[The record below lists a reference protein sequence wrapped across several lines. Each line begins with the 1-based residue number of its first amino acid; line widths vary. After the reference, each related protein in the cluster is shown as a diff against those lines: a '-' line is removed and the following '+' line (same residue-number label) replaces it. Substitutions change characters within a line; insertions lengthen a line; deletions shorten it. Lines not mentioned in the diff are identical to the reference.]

1 MGCRIALA
9 GSSRAISQVS
19 DYPWIV
25 SPCRHTPIERLVVLS
40 DRSTCSFNSAVE
52 VPSMARPGMSSRLVT
67 EGAGR
72 SAETRQALVEAAIET
87 LKSDGFAAASART
100 IAGRAGCNQALVFY
114 HFGSV
119 VGLLLRALD
128 SVSTTRLERYGTA
141 VENIRSPTELV
152 EVAAAIFSEDLEA
165 GHVTVVAEMIA
176 GAASTSGL
184 GPEVAARIE
193 PWKQFALQVIDSVLG
208 SALGPLIP
216 SDDLAYGAVAL
227 YLGLE
232 LLTHLDGDRA
242 QALNLFDHAKRFASL
257 AEAFGVG
264 GLSGDMASTP
274 EQAP

>member
-1 MGCRIALA
+1 
-9 GSSRAISQVS
+9 
-19 DYPWIV
+19 
-25 SPCRHTPIERLVVLS
+25 
-40 DRSTCSFNSAVE
+40 
-52 VPSMARPGMSSRLVT
+52 MARPGMSSRLVT

-141 VENIRSPTELV
+141 VEHIRSPTELV

-184 GPEVAARIE
+184 GPEVAARIEPWE